1 MDAAI
6 ERIANIIPDGISVV
20 DYTEKFV
27 SPMAVIYILLIILG
41 MSLIGL
47 AIGSVCGPHWSN
59 STEQLVGFLIGMM
72 IGAVIGPGVVSEYI
86 PKKYEY
92 NVTVSKD
99 ADTEAL
105 YENFDVIKKN
115 GLIWTIQEKTD
126 ESEAESESE

>member
-27 SPMAVIYILLIILG
+27 SPMATIYMVVIVLAV
-41 MSLIGL
+41 SLIGL
-47 AIGSVCGPHWSN
+47 AIGSAVGPPWSL
-59 STEQLVGFLIGMM
+59 TEQLLGFIFGLM
-72 IGAVIGPGVVSEYI
+72 IGVVVGPWLVSEYA

-99 ADTEAL
+99 ADVEAL
-105 YENFDVIKKN
+105 YENFDVIKKD
-115 GLIWTIQEKTD
+115 GLIWTIQEKID
-126 ESEAESESE
+126 GSEAESESE